1 MVLVLIYGIISGTVL
16 TTVLVAKQVF
26 PMVEVALDGAE
37 PEGLVLTE
45 RRVISVHSRTRTA
58 IRTTQT
64 YSAIISVT
72 TYNCLYML

>member
-45 RRVISVHSRTRTA
+45 RRVIPVHSRTRTS

-64 YSAIISVT
+64 YSAILV
-72 TYNCLYML
+72 